1 MSDMAAPLPLDQL
14 SLDQLS
20 LDQQIGENSIHA
32 GPLPAQQ
39 NFTFLKQEG
48 IKHIK
53 AIAGHG
59 WSNYNDSDPGVTIL
73 EQLCYALTEL
83 GYVNSFPVEDVL
95 TQANRQIDYQRQ
107 FFPAEQILTTGPITE
122 EDYRRR
128 VIDCLPEVDNL
139 YLSAVMQ
146 QQQPTGLYQV
156 AIIADSDPGDDDP
169 AARQLATRVHDLL
182 NSQRNIGEYFLP
194 PTLLKAQPVVISGR
208 LLLSPEAD
216 AQQIYAG
223 IDRALADYVSP
234 PARQSGY
241 DQLRAQGVEPDAV
254 FNGPTMANGWIT
266 ADGVPAGK
274 RNIIP
279 LIDVVVLI
287 GRIPGVLAVEQ
298 GQFSHQP
305 GVTSLTIADD
315 CVARLRFAPQ
325 LSDLQL
331 SDPQGNAAAP
341 PDNVTALNTLVQP
354 NTLTQLQARHQA
366 SSVEASVDLAPP
378 LPSGRYR
385 DIERYYSIQNTF
397 PDIYAVGPN
406 SLQADT
412 PDYRVAQAR
421 QLKGYL
427 LMFDQVIANQ
437 FSQLANL
444 GNLFSFSF
452 TRTPTLRPDN
462 PLPPS
467 AKPDPLAGLPAEPAV
482 RTFFCQPLY
491 DAPDVRALLQG
502 EARYRYFYP
511 GDPDD
516 PRLRA
521 ELVWQRFQRD
531 PFNAYHY
538 GLVQAMENTQDAEQ
552 RRDEMLSHLLA
563 RHGEPADVY
572 NDIIDA
578 LQWFGGRLKSR
589 IFVKSVWL
597 QNLQAF
603 SYRRA
608 QACDFT
614 RAQPLPSPGRYRLG
628 DEDYRQWLN
637 QCPAALGAWV
647 TAVYQRSFDHRD
659 ALLRYLDAMPAPPED
674 ADPASSAS
682 WRQRLLDGV
691 LRQDGNQRVIAA
703 SRDDERLLRHD
714 GQWDL
719 PALDSQARLP
729 PQAYADASV
738 FELKCTLL
746 LGLPRHMRLLAATL
760 AQLLQDRLFL
770 AWLPSP
776 APGTYVPSV
785 DDDHVTG
792 DIAVRK
798 SSSSLDI
805 LIGAQPVLH
814 LPYQAQGMNA
824 EWVQQYVD
832 QLVWLSQSRQ
842 GALLVEHTLLRPEA
856 SAPEET
862 GDAALTP
869 PDGWLVATLA
879 LPDYVVR
886 TGQPAFLNGL
896 ALMQQL
902 HWPAH
907 IGLRV
912 ARGNHT
918 QMAALIDAYR
928 VWFNQRLQRSQ
939 VQAQAHNAEPATAS
953 SARSALISALQT
965 LCREDV

>member
-14 SLDQLS
+14 LLDQLS

-32 GPLPAQQ
+32 GPLPAEQ

-48 IKHIK
+48 IKQIK

-95 TQANRQIDYQRQ
+95 TQADHQIDYARQ
-107 FFPAEQILTTGPITE
+107 FYPVEQILTTGPITA
-122 EDYRRR
+122 EDYRRL
-128 VIDCLPEVDNL
+128 VIDRIPEVDNL

-156 AIIADSDPGDDDP
+156 AIVANRDPGGGDP
-169 AARQLATRVHDLL
+169 TARQLTTRVHDLL

-194 PTLLKAQPVVISGR
+194 PTLLKEQPVVISGR
-208 LLLSPEAD
+208 LLLSPNAD

-223 IDRALADYVSP
+223 IDRALSDYVSP
-234 PARQSGY
+234 PAQQSGY
-241 DQLRAQGVEPDAV
+241 DQLREQGIDPDV
-254 FNGPTMANGWIT
+254 IFNGPTMENGWI
-266 ADGVPAGK
+266 AGEGASAGK
-274 RNIIP
+274 RNIIQ
-279 LIDVVVLI
+279 LIDIVVLI
-287 GRIPGVLAVEQ
+287 GRIPGVLAIEQ

-305 GVTSLTIADD
+305 GVTSLTIAAD
-315 CVARLRFAPQ
+315 CIARLRFEPQ
-325 LSDLQL
+325 PANL
-331 SDPQGNAAAP
+331 QGNAAAP
-341 PDNVTALNTLVQP
+341 SDSITAFNALARLH
-354 NTLTQLQARHQA
+354 ARHQA

-719 PALDSQARLP
+719 PALDRQARLP

-746 LGLPRHMRLLAATL
+746 LGLPRHVRLLAATL

-869 PDGWLVATLA
+869 PGGWPGATLA
-879 LPDYVVR
+879 LPDYVAL

-907 IGLRV
+907 ISLRV
-912 ARGNHT
+912 AHGNCT

-928 VWFNQRLQRSQ
+928 TWFNQRLQSSQ
-939 VQAQAHNAEPATAS
+939 IQVPNAEPATAS
-953 SARSALISALQT
+953 SARSALMAALQA
-965 LCREDV
+965 LCQEGV

>member
-1 MSDMAAPLPLDQL
+1 MSDMAAPLPLDQ
-14 SLDQLS
+14 QV
-20 LDQQIGENSIHA
+20 GENSINA
-32 GPLPAQQ
+32 GPLPAEQ

-48 IKHIK
+48 IKQLK
-53 AIAGHG
+53 SIAGHG

-95 TQANRQIDYQRQ
+95 TQANHQIDYARQ
-107 FFPAEQILTTGPITE
+107 FYPAEQILTTGPITA
-122 EDYRRR
+122 EDYRRL
-128 VIDCLPEVDNL
+128 VIDRIPEVDNL
-139 YLSAVMQ
+139 YLSAVMEL
-146 QQQPTGLYQV
+146 QQPTGLYQV
-156 AIIADSDPGDDDP
+156 AISANSDPGGGDP

-194 PTLLKAQPVVISGR
+194 PTLLKEQPVVISGR
-208 LLLSPEAD
+208 LLLSPNAD
-216 AQQIYAG
+216 PRQIYAG

-234 PARQSGY
+234 LAHQSGY
-241 DQLRAQGVEPDAV
+241 DQLREQGVEPDAI
-254 FNGPTMANGWIT
+254 FNGPTMENGWI
-266 ADGVPAGK
+266 AGDGAPTGK
-274 RNIIP
+274 RTIIQ
-279 LIDVVVLI
+279 LIDIVVLI

-305 GVTSLTIADD
+305 GVTSLTIAAD
-315 CVARLRFAPQ
+315 CIARLRFEPQ
-325 LSDLQL
+325 PAN
-331 SDPQGNAAAP
+331 PQGNPAAP
-341 PDNVTALNTLVQP
+341 PGNITAFNALARLH
-354 NTLTQLQARHQA
+354 ARHQA
-366 SSVEASVDLAPP
+366 SSVDASVDLAPP

-452 TRTPTLRPDN
+452 TRAPTLRPDN
-462 PLPPS
+462 AVPPP
-467 AKPDPLAGLPAEPAV
+467 AQPDPLAGLPAEPAV

-491 DAPDVRALLQG
+491 DVPDVQALLQG

-531 PFNAYHY
+531 PFNTYHY
-538 GLVQAMENTQDAEQ
+538 GLVQAMENTAEAEQ

-563 RHGEPADVY
+563 RHGEPADAY

-597 QNLQAF
+597 QNLQAL

-614 RAQPLPSPGRYRLG
+614 RAQSLPPPGRYRLS
-628 DEDYRQWLN
+628 DEDYHQWLN
-637 QCPAALGAWV
+637 QCPAELSELL
-647 TAVYQRSFDHRD
+647 TSVYQRSFDHRD
-659 ALLRYLDAMPAPPED
+659 ALVRYLDSMPASSD
-674 ADPASSAS
+674 AADPASTAS

-691 LRQDGNQRVIAA
+691 LRQDGNQRAIAA
-703 SRDDERLLRHD
+703 SGDDERLLRHD
-714 GQWDL
+714 GQWDP
-719 PALDSQARLP
+719 PALDRQARLP
-729 PQAYADASV
+729 LQAYADVSV
-738 FELKCTLL
+738 FELKCALL
-746 LGLPRHMRLLAATL
+746 LGLSRHLRLLAATL
-760 AQLLQDRLFL
+760 ARLLQDRLFL

-776 APGTYVPSV
+776 APGTYVPSA
-785 DDDHVTG
+785 DDDDLTG
-792 DIAVRK
+792 DVSVRK
-798 SSSSLDI
+798 SPSCLDI
-805 LIGAQPVLH
+805 LIGAQPVLN
-814 LPYQAQGMNA
+814 LPHEA
-824 EWVQQYVD
+824 EGIGAERVQQYVD

-842 GALLVEHTLLRPEA
+842 GALLVEHTLLRAEA
-856 SAPEET
+856 GAPEGT
-862 GDAALTP
+862 ADATLTP
-869 PDGWLVATLA
+869 PDGWLGATLA
-879 LPDYVVR
+879 LPDYVAL
-886 TGQPAFLNGL
+886 TSQPAFLNGL
-896 ALMQQL
+896 AIMRQL

-912 ARGNHT
+912 AHGSCT

-928 VWFNQRLQRSQ
+928 VWFNQQLKLS
-939 VQAQAHNAEPATAS
+939 QAQALNAEPAAAS
-953 SARSALISALQT
+953 SARSALMAALQP
-965 LCREDV
+965 LHREDL

>member
-1 MSDMAAPLPLDQL
+1 MSDMAALLPLDQ
-14 SLDQLS
+14 QV
-20 LDQQIGENSIHA
+20 GENSINA
-32 GPLPAQQ
+32 GPLPAEQ

-48 IKHIK
+48 IKQIK

-95 TQANRQIDYQRQ
+95 TQADRQIDYARQ
-107 FFPAEQILTTGPITE
+107 FYPVEQILTTGPITV
-122 EDYRRR
+122 EDYRRL
-128 VIDCLPEVDNL
+128 VIDRIPEVDNL
-139 YLSAVMQ
+139 YLSAVIQ

-156 AIIADSDPGDDDP
+156 AIVANRDPSGGDP
-169 AARQLATRVHDLL
+169 TAHQLTTRVHDLL

-194 PTLLKAQPVVISGR
+194 PTLLKEQLVVISGR
-208 LLLSPEAD
+208 LLLYPNAD
-216 AQQIYAG
+216 LQQIYAD
-223 IDRALADYVSP
+223 IDRALSDYVSP
-234 PARQSGY
+234 LAQQSGY
-241 DQLRAQGVEPDAV
+241 DQLREQGIEPDV
-254 FNGPTMANGWIT
+254 IFNGPTMEKGWIPG
-266 ADGVPAGK
+266 DGASAGK
-274 RNIIP
+274 RNIIQ
-279 LIDVVVLI
+279 LIDIVVLI
-287 GRIPGVLAVEQ
+287 GRIPGVLAIER

-305 GVTSLTIADD
+305 GITSLTIAAD
-315 CVARLRFAPQ
+315 CIARLCFEPQ
-325 LSDLQL
+325 QAN
-331 SDPQGNAAAP
+331 PQGNAAAP
-341 PDNVTALNTLVQP
+341 SDGITALNALAR
-354 NTLTQLQARHQA
+354 LHARHQA
-366 SSVEASVDLAPP
+366 GSVDASVDLAPP

-452 TRTPTLRPDN
+452 TRTPTLRLSN
-462 PLPPS
+462 AGTLS
-467 AKPDPLAGLPAEPAV
+467 EKPDPLAGLPAEPAV

-491 DAPDVRALLQG
+491 DVPDVQALLQG
-502 EARYRYFYP
+502 EARYQYFYP

-531 PFNAYHY
+531 PFNVYHY
-538 GLVQAMENTQDAEQ
+538 GLVQAMENTDEAEQ

-563 RHGEPADVY
+563 RHGEPADAY

-578 LQWFGGRLKSR
+578 LQWFGGKLKNR

-597 QNLQAF
+597 QNLQAL

-614 RAQPLPSPGRYRLG
+614 RAQPLPAPGRYRLS
-628 DEDYRQWLN
+628 DEDYHPWLN
-637 QCPAALGAWV
+637 QCPAELSELL
-647 TAVYQRSFDHRD
+647 TSVYQHSFDHHD
-659 ALLRYLDAMPAPPED
+659 ALLRYLDSIPVSPAT
-674 ADPASSAS
+674 ADLASAAS

-691 LRQDGNQRVIAA
+691 LRQDGNQHVIAA
-703 SRDDERLLRHD
+703 SWNDERLLRHD

-719 PALDSQARLP
+719 SALERQARLP
-729 PQAYADASV
+729 SQTYTDVST
-738 FELKCTLL
+738 FELKCALL
-746 LGLPRHMRLLAATL
+746 LGLPRHLRLLAATL
-760 AQLLQDRLFL
+760 AQLLQDPLFL
-770 AWLPSP
+770 AWLPTP
-776 APGTYVPSV
+776 APGAYMPST
-785 DDDHVTG
+785 DDDHIIG
-792 DIAVRK
+792 DISVQK
-798 SSSSLDI
+798 SPSCLDI

-814 LPYQAQGMNA
+814 LPIEAGGMGA

-832 QLVWLSQSRQ
+832 QLAWLGQSRQ
-842 GALLVEHTLLRPEA
+842 GALLVEHTLLQSAVGVPEG
-856 SAPEET
+856 T
-862 GDAALTP
+862 DDAVPTP
-869 PDGWLVATLA
+869 PGGWPGATLA
-879 LPDYVVR
+879 LPDYVAL
-886 TGQPAFLNGL
+886 TDQPAFLNGL

-907 IGLRV
+907 ISLRV
-912 ARGNHT
+912 AHGNCT

-928 VWFNQRLQRSQ
+928 TWFNQQLQSSQ
-939 VQAQAHNAEPATAS
+939 IQVPNADPAAEP
-953 SARSALISALQT
+953 SARSALMAALQA
-965 LCREDV
+965 LCQEDV

>member
-1 MSDMAAPLPLDQL
+1 MSDMVAPLPLDQ
-14 SLDQLS
+14 QV
-20 LDQQIGENSIHA
+20 GANSINA
-32 GPLPAQQ
+32 GPLPAEQ

-83 GYVNSFPVEDVL
+83 GYVNSFPIEDVL
-95 TQANRQIDYQRQ
+95 TQANHQIDYARQ

-122 EDYRRR
+122 EDYRRLVLDR
-128 VIDCLPEVDNL
+128 IPDVDNL

-156 AIIADSDPGDDDP
+156 AIIANSDPGGGDP
-169 AARQLATRVHDLL
+169 AARQLARRVHDLL

-194 PTLLKAQPVVISGR
+194 PTLLKEQPVVINGR

-216 AQQIYAG
+216 AQQIYTR

-234 PARQSGY
+234 LAQQSGY
-241 DQLRAQGVEPDAV
+241 GQLREQGIEPDAI
-254 FNGPTMANGWIT
+254 FNGPMMENGWM
-266 ADGVPAGK
+266 AGNSASAGK
-274 RNIIP
+274 RNTIQ
-279 LIDVVVLI
+279 LIDIVVLI
-287 GRIPGVLAVEQ
+287 GGIPGVLAVEQ
-298 GQFSHQP
+298 GQYSHQP
-305 GVTSLTIADD
+305 GVTSLTIAAD
-315 CVARLRFAPQ
+315 CIARLRFVPQ
-325 LSDLQL
+325 IAN
-331 SDPQGNAAAP
+331 PQGNAAAP
-341 PDNVTALNTLVQP
+341 PDNITALNALA
-354 NTLTQLQARHQA
+354 QLHARHQA
-366 SSVEASVDLAPP
+366 SSVDASVDLAPP

-462 PLPPS
+462 ASPPS
-467 AKPDPLAGLPAEPAV
+467 AKPDPLAGLPAEPAI

-491 DAPDVRALLQG
+491 DVPDVQALLQG
-502 EARYRYFYP
+502 ESRYQYFYP

-538 GLVQAMENTQDAEQ
+538 GLVQAMENTEDAEQ
-552 RRDEMLSHLLA
+552 RRDAMLSHLLA
-563 RHGEPADVY
+563 RHGEPADAY
-572 NDIIDA
+572 NDIIDG

-589 IFVKSVWL
+589 IFVKSIWL
-597 QNLQAF
+597 QNLQAL

-614 RAQPLPSPGRYRLG
+614 RAQSLPSPGRYRLG
-628 DEDYRQWLN
+628 DADYRQWLN
-637 QCPAALGAWV
+637 QCPASVSALL
-647 TAVYQRSFDHRD
+647 TSVYQRSFDHRD
-659 ALLRYLDAMPAPPED
+659 ALIHYLDSVPASPD
-674 ADPASSAS
+674 DSDPASGAI

-719 PALDSQARLP
+719 PALERQARLP
-729 PQAYADASV
+729 SQAYADVSV
-738 FELKCTLL
+738 FELKCALL
-746 LGLPRHMRLLAATL
+746 LGLPRHLRMLAATL
-760 AQLLQDRLFL
+760 ARLLQDRLFL

-776 APGTYVPSV
+776 APGTYVPSA

-792 DIAVRK
+792 DVSVRK
-798 SSSSLDI
+798 SSSGLAV
-805 LIGAQPVLH
+805 LIGAQPVLN
-814 LPYQAQGMNA
+814 LPSEAEGMRA
-824 EWVQQYVD
+824 DGVQQYVD

-856 SAPEET
+856 GAPAGT
-862 GDAALTP
+862 DDTALTP
-869 PDGWLVATLA
+869 PGGWLGATLA
-879 LPDYVVR
+879 LPDYVAL
-886 TGQPAFLNGL
+886 TGQPALLNGL

-912 ARGNHT
+912 ARGNYP

-928 VWFNQRLQRSQ
+928 VWFNQQRQLS
-939 VQAQAHNAEPATAS
+939 QAQSANAEPAATS
-953 SARSALISALQT
+953 SAQSALMAALQA
-965 LCREDV
+965 LGREDA